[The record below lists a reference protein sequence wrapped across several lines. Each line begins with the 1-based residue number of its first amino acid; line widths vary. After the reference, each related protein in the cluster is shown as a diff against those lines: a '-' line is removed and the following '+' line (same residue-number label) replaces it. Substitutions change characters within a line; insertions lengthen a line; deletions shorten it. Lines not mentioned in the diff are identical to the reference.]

1 MTEQFL
7 RFAQLNNTSLAND
20 RDAVRD
26 EADNAQIV
34 RDEQIRQT
42 AALLETVEQVEHLSA
57 DRNIQR
63 RDWLI
68 GNDKFRLHDQ
78 RTRNA
83 DALTLSTGKLVRKAG
98 SKLR

>member
-7 RFAQLNNTSLAND
+7 RFAQLNNTSLTND
-20 RDAVRD
+20 CNAVGD
-26 EADNAQIV
+26 EADNAQIMCN
-34 RDEQIRQT
+34 EQIRQ
-42 AALLETVEQVEHLSA
+42 ASALLETVEQVEHLCA
-57 DRNIQR
+57 DRHIQR